1 MNYMNLFNDLET
13 IRAFEKN
20 YKESYSKE
28 LLGNDSNKPLE
39 IKRDTM
45 IRMLSLVQ
53 RYKQIIYMLA
63 EKKVDEVIK
72 PNKF

>member
-1 MNYMNLFNDLET
+1 MNYMNLFSDLET
-13 IRAFEKN
+13 IRAFEEN
-20 YKESYSKE
+20 YTKE
-28 LLGNDSNKPLE
+28 LLENNSDEPLE

-45 IRMLSLVQ
+45 IHMLSLVQ

-63 EKKVDEVIK
+63 EKRIDEIIK